1 MSVET
6 LEMGFLGVR
15 ETLSGLEADGKLVK
29 GTAVAAE
36 VKKISERITIQ
47 DFAVQLRTICDPVL
61 HAYLSK
67 VANTDIICTPYV
79 QPSKERD

>member
-6 LEMGFLGVR
+6 LETGFLGVR

-36 VKKISERITIQ
+36 VKKISERMETARGKQAKREMALATAIEGSS
-47 DFAVQLRTICDPVL
+47 DRKDRPGC
-61 HAYLSK
+61 
-67 VANTDIICTPYV
+67 
-79 QPSKERD
+79 